1 MNRFEWTIAL
11 RFLKH
16 DRNQTLFI
24 LMAITLGVTVLIF
37 LESLIV
43 SLQLSLIDDTI
54 GASPHI
60 VAEGKGRIAEPL
72 PDPTAKGSILGDFRR
87 PTEPVD
93 SWLALNESLGEE
105 EGLINLTAVLESPA
119 LIERGQTSQNLIF
132 RGVQLDGAGRLY
144 HLDERLLTGASRVS
158 GRNVIIGAG
167 LAKNFDLAPGDSI
180 RVSFPGKAS
189 GQWSVAGVVD
199 YQAKGLND
207 SWVIADIAALQSFLG
222 LQDTVT
228 RFEAQVTDINTADVL
243 AKDLNKRF
251 EDLAFRSWKEDNAQ
265 LLTALRSQSSST
277 STISAFVLLSILM
290 GISSVL
296 GISVAQK
303 NREIGIL
310 KAMGATSISSR
321 SIFLIQGLVLGFGGA
336 IAGAAGGRLLIAGF
350 TQLTKGSGGLS
361 FAITVPPDLIP
372 RMVIIVTVCGLI
384 SAWIPSNKSATLN
397 PIEVIRNG

>member
-16 DRNQTLFI
+16 DRNQTIFI
-24 LMAITLGVTVLIF
+24 VMAITLGVTVLIF

-43 SLQLSLIDDTI
+43 SLQISLIEDTI

-72 PDPTAKGSILGDFRR
+72 PDTTAKGSILGDFKR

-93 SWLALNESLGEE
+93 SWLTLDESLGAEK
-105 EGLINLTAVLESPA
+105 GLINLTAVLESPA

-132 RGVQLDGAGRLY
+132 RGVQLDGATGLY
-144 HLDERLLTGASRVS
+144 HLEERLLAGTSRVS
-158 GRNVIIGAG
+158 GRSVIIGAG
-167 LAKNFDLAPGDSI
+167 LAKNFDLTPGDSI

-207 SWVIADIAALQSFLG
+207 SWVIVDITALQSFLG

-228 RFEAQVTDINTADVL
+228 RFEAQVTDVDTADVL
-243 AKDLNKRF
+243 AEGLNNRF
-251 EDLAFRSWKEDNAQ
+251 ETLVFRSWKEDNAQ

-361 FAITVPPDLIP
+361 FTITVPPDLIP
-372 RMVIIVTVCGLI
+372 RMVVIVTLCGLI